1 MSLLQGAE
9 ADVILLHAPSV
20 YDFRKEAIVYG
31 PVSDL
36 IPSTPVFE
44 MYPIGF
50 STMAAYLTSQG
61 KNVRVVNLAVR
72 MLQDPAFDVE
82 AFLASLRATLF
93 GIDLHWLPHCHGAVE
108 IARIVKRLHP
118 SIPIVFGGF
127 SSTFYH
133 EELILYPEVDFVIRG
148 DSAEKPLLALVE
160 ALEQAG
166 NHTDR
171 SHPDDDALACVPN
184 LTWKDSAGEV
194 RVNPLRYV
202 PLAIDEFEHGYD
214 EMARSVVKF
223 RDLASVTPFLD
234 WMNYPIMPVM
244 VVRGCNCECVF
255 CGGSNFAF
263 KGTMQRQANAYRTPE
278 ALVKDMRSIARISR
292 GPIFL
297 IGDIYQPGTRYAEEV
312 LSLLQGNPIP
322 NTVILEFFFP
332 PPADFSQKVARAL
345 PHHSY
350 EMSMETHDPVIR
362 GKVGKGYSNEELEES
377 VDAALRYHAERFD
390 LYYIIGLPYQTP
402 ESVQATIEY
411 CDHLYGRFKGDP
423 RLRLF
428 ISPLAPFLDPGS
440 RGFMQP
446 EEFGYRLTCHT
457 LEDHR
462 QALLQ
467 PSWKYTLN
475 YETNWMTRDQ
485 LVDSTYQAAL
495 QLNRIKLKWRV
506 IPESEAARTEARILR
521 AVDVM
526 KKVDDIVQGT
536 PDPEERRRRLLTLKE
551 EADGASISTVCDK
564 SELEWRGRGLVKFR
578 PWRLLRTALRSGAKD
593 RSGVAGGKGR

>member
-1 MSLLQGAE
+1 MSILRAVE
-9 ADVILLHAPSV
+9 PDVILLHAPSV
-20 YDFRKEAIVYG
+20 YDFRTEAIVYG

-36 IPSTPVFE
+36 IPSTPIFE

-50 STMAAYLTSQG
+50 STMAAYLGSKG
-61 KNVRVVNLAVR
+61 KNVRIVNLAVR
-72 MLQDPAFDVE
+72 MLQDPNFDVE
-82 AFLASLRATLF
+82 AHLSRLHPKLF
-93 GIDLHWLPHCHGAVE
+93 GIDLHWLPHCHGAIE
-108 IARIVKRLHP
+108 IARIAKRLHP

-127 SSTFYH
+127 SSTFFH

-160 ALEQAG
+160 ALEAAAG
-166 NHTDR
+166 
-171 SHPDDDALACVPN
+171 DASGEVRDKRLAEIPN
-184 LTWKDSAGEV
+184 LTWKDSRGEV
-194 RVNPLRYV
+194 RVNTLKYV
-202 PLAIDEFEHGYD
+202 PLTIDEFEHGYED
-214 EMARSVVKF
+214 MTRSVVKY
-223 RDLASVTPFLD
+223 RDLAGITPFLD
-234 WMNYPIMPVM
+234 WMGYPIMPVM

-255 CGGSNFAF
+255 CGGSHFAF
-263 KGTMQRQANAYRTPE
+263 KGTMQRELNAYRSPQ

-297 IGDIYQPGTRYAEEV
+297 IGDLYQPGERYAEEV
-312 LSLLQGNPIP
+312 LALLERQPID

-332 PPADFSQKVARAL
+332 PPPDFSQKVARAL

-350 EMSMETHDPVIR
+350 EMSMETHDPFIR
-362 GKVGKGYSNEELEES
+362 SKVGKGYTNEELEES
-377 VDAALRYHAERFD
+377 VEAALRYHSERFD
-390 LYYIIGLPYQTP
+390 LYYIIGLPHQTP
-402 ESVQATIEY
+402 DSVQATIEY
-411 CDHLYGRFKGDP
+411 CDYLYGRFRGDP

-457 LEDHR
+457 LEEHR

-475 YETNWMTRDQ
+475 YETEWMTRDQ
-485 LVDSTYQAAL
+485 LVDSTYRAAL
-495 QLNRIKLKWRV
+495 DLNRIKLKWRV

-521 AVDVM
+521 AIEVM
-526 KKVDDIVQGT
+526 KKVDEIVAST
-536 PDPEERRRRLLTLKE
+536 DDADERRRRLLTLKK

-564 SELEWRGRGLVKFR
+564 SELEWRAGKGLVKFR
-578 PWRLLRTALRSGAKD
+578 PWPLLKTALGI
-593 RSGVAGGKGR
+593 GRRGRA